1 MCTLGAH
8 PVSGKRTLWMISG
21 WGGALNPSK
30 GGDLEMVSNGCSL
43 AFTQGMVQ
51 ETKSEQTNKV
61 PSRRSR
67 FGLNAANFFQAEA
80 VGVVLPMLNTFLKE
94 AQWRYDQIGLATALL
109 GLGTLL
115 FQTPAGILVDRIKS
129 RRRLFFV
136 ASIAVGVCFGVI
148 PFLPHTAVWIDS
160 LLFLSGVAQSIF
172 IPVLGALALALVG
185 YKALNRTLGENQ
197 GWNHAGNIVAA
208 LLAFVAVRYFG
219 SASIFY
225 SVAIA
230 SLVGAFSVYW
240 MRRQE
245 LNEEIAS
252 GDSNESKVKWNTILH
267 DRSVLFLLAAVA
279 LFHLANAPILPVTAL
294 YIKQLRGSS
303 ELTTFTVL
311 SAQLVMVPMAWATG
325 RLCDSWGR
333 KPIMAVAFWVLPLRI
348 LSYTLAHNPHMVVFL
363 QTLDGIGAGI
373 YSVAIVAFAADL
385 TRGKGQFN
393 SLLGVFATA
402 QAIGGVVGPIVSGL
416 VLQRFGFNMT
426 FIGFAVLA
434 LLAAAIFQLLVPYS
448 QPTEDPQAALAVNV

>member
-1 MCTLGAH
+1 
-8 PVSGKRTLWMISG
+8 
-21 WGGALNPSK
+21 
-30 GGDLEMVSNGCSL
+30 
-43 AFTQGMVQ
+43 MVQ
-51 ETKSEQTNKV
+51 NAKSDPSDRA
-61 PSRRSR
+61 PSRQSR

-80 VGVVLPMLNTFLKE
+80 VGVVLPILNTFLKE
-94 AQWRYDQIGLATALL
+94 ARWRYDQIGLATALL

-115 FQTPAGILVDRIKS
+115 FQTPAGVLVDRFKN
-129 RRRLFFV
+129 RRLLFFV
-136 ASIAVGVCFGVI
+136 ASIVVGVCFGVI
-148 PFLPHTAVWIDS
+148 PFVPRSALWIDS

-197 GWNHAGNIVAA
+197 GWNHVGNIVAA

-240 MRRQE
+240 MRKEE
-245 LNEEIAS
+245 LNEEVAS
-252 GDSNESKVKWNTILH
+252 GDGKQPKVKWGTILH
-267 DRSVLFLLAAVA
+267 DRPVLFLLAAVA

-294 YIKQLRGSS
+294 YIKQLGGSS
-303 ELTTFTVL
+303 ALTTFTVL
-311 SAQLVMVPMAWATG
+311 SAQLVMVPVAWATG

-333 KPIMAVAFWVLPLRI
+333 KPIMAIAFWVLPFRI
-348 LSYTLAHNPHMVVFL
+348 FSYILAHSPHMVVSL
-363 QTLDGIGAGI
+363 QALDGIGAGI

-393 SLLGVFATA
+393 SLLGIFATA

-416 VLQRFGFNMT
+416 VLQHFGFNMT
-426 FIGFAVLA
+426 FLGFAVLA
-434 LLAAAIFQLLVPYS
+434 LLAAAIFQLLVPNTQS
-448 QPTEDPQAALAVNV
+448 MEAPQAASTVNA